1 MAVGAPMYP
10 PPPSRLN
17 PPRET
22 PAPRST
28 DMAIDVMVEDF
39 ENGTT
44 SKLPTA
50 PSPVGPRV
58 IMAQPPERVRE
69 AYKRASARAKH
80 LGDVVQSPSREG
92 ADGETDEKSDTPT
105 HPPNTNQQV
114 THAQA

>member
-1 MAVGAPMYP
+1 
-10 PPPSRLN
+10 
-17 PPRET
+17 
-22 PAPRST
+22 
-28 DMAIDVMVEDF
+28 MAIDVMVEDF

-105 HPPNTNQQV
+105 HPPTPLL
-114 THAQA
+114 